1 MEEQRNQKKSVPAK
15 QSAWRSIL
23 GKKWAFPAIY
33 IGSAAIILAF
43 VMWYQGS
50 LVKEATQKPQATET
64 VTVNEGVNNPANV
77 NEDGEAVAVNKQPLT
92 LSWPV
97 AKEAVYDLG
106 MGFFNEEATAD
117 EQAKTMVKFNDN
129 TFVPHLGIDLV
140 SKDGKSFDVTAAQD
154 GKVTKVKHNDQL
166 VGNLI
171 EIEHADKLVT
181 VYQSLESVK
190 VKVNDVVKQGQVIG
204 AAGRND
210 FEKELKAHLHFEV
223 RQDGNSVDPHQFIK
237 TAEAQ

>member
-1 MEEQRNQKKSVPAK
+1 MEEQKDQKKSVPAK
-15 QSAWRSIL
+15 KSAWKSIL

-33 IGSAAIILAF
+33 ISSAAIILAF

-50 LVKEATQKPQATET
+50 LVQEATQKPLATDT
-64 VTVNEGVNNPANV
+64 VTVNEGAENPGNV
-77 NEDGEAVAVNKQPLT
+77 IEDGEAVAVDKQPLT
-92 LSWPV
+92 LSWPA
-97 AKEAVYDLG
+97 AKEAAYDLG

-140 SKDGKSFDVTAAQD
+140 SKDGKAFDVTAAQD
-154 GKVTKVKHNDQL
+154 GKVTKVYNDQL

-181 VYQSLESVK
+181 VYQSLESIK
-190 VKVNDVVKQGQVIG
+190 VKANDEVKQGQVIG
-204 AAGRND
+204 VAGRND

-223 RQDGNSVDPHQFIK
+223 RQDGNYVDPHQLIK